1 MKKVLSFVLD
11 LLIITAVAIVIAF
24 TNLLTLAVL
33 VVVLIPVVI
42 YKSKQAKEQG
52 EKKLNLLS
60 VIGKVF
66 LTLIII
72 AVVFYIKG
80 YFGL

>member
-80 YFGL
+80 CIG

>member
-1 MKKVLSFVLD
+1 MKKILSFVLD

-24 TNLLTLAVL
+24 TNMLTLAVL